1 MSIILALEWLKKEE
15 DEKKK
20 WQKKNQQVSTIKMTE
35 YNLKRLRE
43 T

>member
-1 MSIILALEWLKKEE
+1 MSITLALEWLKKEE
-15 DEKKK
+15 EEKKMA
-20 WQKKNQQVSTIKMTE
+20 KNQQVSTIKMTK